1 MQVRRA
7 LLIALVLLLAPGGVT
22 LAVDSLSSCHLEPSG
37 PFLFL
42 APCRAFAR
50 IDFQALLS
58 DYWHWIPVVVVIVV
72 LLVFTIHAV
81 WLNRRLRQKA
91 KEHQETEEA
100 LHQERY
106 LLNALMEN
114 VPDNIYFKDRESR
127 FIRISRAMADWFG
140 LDDPAEAIG
149 KTDFDFFTEEHA
161 TQAYQDEQKVMKS
174 GKPIV
179 GIAEKETWPDGRE
192 TWVSTS
198 KVPLRDKDG
207 NIIGT
212 LGISRDITDR
222 KRAEKQLEAVNRE
235 LERSN
240 SELEQFAY
248 VASHDL
254 QEPLRKVM
262 AFGERLKQKCGEEL
276 TEKGEDYL
284 DRMLNATERMS
295 DLINDLLRL
304 SRVTTR
310 ARPFSPVDLTQV
322 AEEVRSDL
330 ETQIE
335 QEAGKVDIGDL
346 PTIDADAT
354 QMRQLFQN
362 LIGNALKFHK
372 EDEPPRVKLKADVYA
387 GQSERQQC
395 EIRCIDNG
403 IGFDE
408 KALERIFTVFQRL
421 HPHHEFAGTGM
432 GLALCRKIAERHGG
446 SITAESE
453 PGEGTTFIV
462 TLPVH
467 QQETQPQ
474 GRPQASS

>member
-1 MQVRRA
+1 MPVRNM
-7 LLIALVLLLAPGGVT
+7 LFIVLVLFLVACDSALA
-22 LAVDSLSSCHLEPSG
+22 LDSLSARLLTRSG
-37 PFLFL
+37 AAFPVSASSVL
-42 APCRAFAR
+42 AQV
-50 IDFQALLS
+50 DFQGLLS
-58 DYWHWIPVVVVIVV
+58 EYWPWIPAVVVIAV
-72 LLVFTIHAV
+72 LLVLTIHAV
-81 WLNRRLRQKA
+81 SINRRLQRTME
-91 KEHQETEEA
+91 EHEKTDRA
-100 LHQERY
+100 LQQERY

-140 LDDPAEAIG
+140 LDEPDEAIG

-161 TQAYQDEQKVMKS
+161 TQAYQDEQKVMKT
-174 GKPIV
+174 GKPVV
-179 GIAEKETWPDGRE
+179 GIAEKETWPDGHE

-198 KVPLRDKDG
+198 KVPLRDEDG

-222 KRAEKQLEAVNRE
+222 KRAEKKLEALNRE

-262 AFGERLKQKCGEEL
+262 AFGERLKQKCGEDL
-276 TEKGEDYL
+276 TERGEDYL
-284 DRMLNATERMS
+284 NRMLNATERMS
-295 DLINDLLRL
+295 DLITDLLRL

-310 ARPFSPVDLTQV
+310 AQPFSPVDLNQV
-322 AEEVRSDL
+322 AEEVCADL

-335 QEAGKVDIGDL
+335 QEGGRVEVDDL

-362 LIGNALKFHK
+362 LIGNALKFHR
-372 EDEPPRVKLKADVYA
+372 EEEPPRVSLESKFYT
-387 GQSERQQC
+387 GRNEREWC
-395 EIRCIDNG
+395 EIRCADNG
-403 IGFDE
+403 IGFDK
-408 KALERIFTVFQRL
+408 KALDRIFTVFQRL
-421 HPHHEFAGTGM
+421 HPRHEFPGTGM
-432 GLALCRKIAERHGG
+432 GLALCRKIAERHDG

-453 PGEGTTFIV
+453 PGEGSTFIV
-462 TLPVH
+462 RLPAH
-467 QQETQPQ
+467 HHEQTP
-474 GRPQASS
+474 

>member
-1 MQVRRA
+1 MLVKRGF
-7 LLIALVLLLAPGGVT
+7 LIVLGLLLMTCGKT
-22 LAVDSLSSCHLEPSG
+22 LAVDAMGTSFLSLPESSVLWTAQTIPSQ
-37 PFLFL
+37 
-42 APCRAFAR
+42 
-50 IDFQALLS
+50 IDYHALLS
-58 DYWHWIPVVVVIVV
+58 DYWHWIPVVVIMVV
-72 LLVFTIHAV
+72 LAVFAVHAV
-81 WLNRRLRQKA
+81 WLNHKLKRTMEEHKKTDRALQK
-91 KEHQETEEA
+91 
-100 LHQERY
+100 ERY

-127 FIRISRAMADWFG
+127 FIRVSRAMANWFG
-140 LDDPAEAIG
+140 LDEPEDAIG

-161 TQAYQDEQKVMKS
+161 TQAYQDEQKVMKT
-174 GKPIV
+174 GQPIV

-222 KRAEKQLEAVNRE
+222 KRAEKKLEAVNRE

-262 AFGERLKQKCGEEL
+262 AFGERLKQKCGDEL
-276 TEKGEDYL
+276 TDRGEDYL
-284 DRMLNATERMS
+284 NRMLNATERMS

-310 ARPFSPVDLTQV
+310 AQPFSPVDLSQV
-322 AEEVRSDL
+322 AAEVRSDL
-330 ETQIE
+330 ETHIE
-335 QEAGKVDIGDL
+335 QENGKVEIGDL

-372 EDEPPRVKLKADVYA
+372 EGEPPRVKLEGRVYT
-387 GQSERQQC
+387 GENEQEMC
-395 EIRCIDNG
+395 EVRCIDDG
-403 IGFDE
+403 IGFDQD
-408 KALERIFTVFQRL
+408 AIDRIFTVFQRL
-421 HPHHEFAGTGM
+421 HQRDKFAGTGM
-432 GLALCRKIAERHGG
+432 GLALCRKIAERHDGTI
-446 SITAESE
+446 SAESE
-453 PGEGTTFIV
+453 PGEGSTFIV

-467 QQETQPQ
+467 HREKRQETSAT
-474 GRPQASS
+474 AS